1 MTISRQTTV
10 AVIGLAATLLGVGC
24 ARPSPS
30 VREVDTRISYYQK
43 RVQSEPRLYPAYA
56 LLGAAYLD
64 KARCAHDPVWLAR
77 SREALAR
84 SMEIQLNFD
93 AMKSMAAVCNF
104 SHRFEDALLWID
116 RAAGAM
122 PEDTSLVAMRVE
134 ALLALGRVTEA
145 QRAVTAS
152 GLADDFYVA
161 AARGQVAIAM
171 GRLDDARVAFFDSAE
186 AASAQKANE
195 LQGWA
200 LVMAAGTLIDSGR
213 TANAKPLLESARALD
228 PDSVELAIHDAE
240 VLEAEGQPE
249 SALATYADLANDSG
263 DPVLHAKSFTLAR
276 KLGHHRDAA
285 AHFKAAE
292 SGFQKAID
300 AGEVYTLEAL
310 AMLYLEAGESIERV
324 RPLATENH
332 KYKRDRSAVELM
344 SRVNAATS
352 PPALSED
359 AAQ

>member
-1 MTISRQTTV
+1 MVISRQTTV
-10 AVIGLAATLLGVGC
+10 AVIGMAATLLGVGC
-24 ARPSPS
+24 ARTSPS
-30 VREVDTRISYYQK
+30 VREVDTRIAYYQK

-56 LLGAAYLD
+56 LLGAAYFD
-64 KARCAHDPVWLAR
+64 KARWTHDPVWLAR

-84 SMEIQLNFD
+84 SMGIQPNFD

-134 ALLALGRVTEA
+134 ALLALGRVAEA
-145 QRAVTAS
+145 ESAVSAS
-152 GLADDFYVA
+152 SLSDDFYVA

-171 GRLDDARVAFFDSAE
+171 GRLDDARTAFLDSAK
-186 AASAQKANE
+186 AARAQKASQ
-195 LQGWA
+195 LQAWA
-200 LVMAAGTLIDSGR
+200 LVMAAGTFIDSGR
-213 TANAKPLLESARALD
+213 AWDARPLLESARALD
-228 PDSVELAIHDAE
+228 PDSAELAIHDAE

-263 DPVLHAKSFTLAR
+263 DPALHAKSFTLAR

-285 AHFKAAE
+285 AHFEAAE

-324 RPLATENH
+324 RPLVTENF

-344 SRVNAATS
+344 NRVSAATS

>member
-1 MTISRQTTV
+1 MTVSRRATI
-10 AVIGLAATLLGVGC
+10 AAASLAGLLVGVGC
-24 ARPSPS
+24 AGPSPS
-30 VREVDTRISYYQK
+30 VQEIDHRISYYQD
-43 RVQSEPRLYPAYA
+43 RVRSEPRLYPGYA

-77 SREALAR
+77 SREVLAR
-84 SMEIQLNFD
+84 SMEIQPNFD
-93 AMKSMAAVCNF
+93 AMKTTAAVCNF
-104 SHRFEDALLWID
+104 SHRFEDALRWID

-134 ALLALGRVTEA
+134 ALLALGRVVEA
-145 QRAVTAS
+145 QNAVTAS
-152 GLADDFYVA
+152 ELADDFYVA

-186 AASAQKANE
+186 AARAQKANQ
-195 LQGWA
+195 LQAWA

-213 TANAKPLLESARALD
+213 AANAKRLLASARTLD
-228 PDSVELAIHDAE
+228 PDSVDLAIHDAE
-240 VLEAEGQPE
+240 VLEANGKPE
-249 SALATYADLANDSG
+249 SALAKYADLANDSG
-263 DPVLHAKSFTLAR
+263 DPGLHAKSFALAK
-276 KLGHHRDAA
+276 KLSRRTDAA

-300 AGEVYTLEAL
+300 AAEVYTLEAM
-310 AMLYLEAGESIERV
+310 AMLYLEAGESIERA
-324 RPLATENH
+324 RLLAEENY
-332 KYKRDRSAVELM
+332 KYKQDRSAVELIE
-344 SRVNAATS
+344 RINAATN